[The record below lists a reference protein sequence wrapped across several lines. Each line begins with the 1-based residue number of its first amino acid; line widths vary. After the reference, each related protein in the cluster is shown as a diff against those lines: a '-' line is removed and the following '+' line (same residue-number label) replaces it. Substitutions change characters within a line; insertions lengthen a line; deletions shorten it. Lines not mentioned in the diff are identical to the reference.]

1 MADQILLVRHG
12 ETDWNR
18 QNLAQGSRDIELN
31 PRGLAQT
38 QAVAQALK
46 EAPVTKIF
54 SSDLGRC
61 SELSCDVADHFGLEV
76 EYMPN
81 LRERKMG
88 VFEGRD
94 FTDMHIE
101 LRHQVSEGT
110 DQFDAKPEGGESIRD
125 VFERAESVA
134 RKIDEQTGTV
144 LVVSHGMALAAVL
157 AHLVAGTV
165 YTSRAFRFQNAA
177 ITELR
182 KRPDGI
188 YMMVRYNDSRHL
200 GDPDLSALPI

>member
-1 MADQILLVRHG
+1 MASQILLVRHG

-18 QNLAQGSRDIELN
+18 QNLAQGSRDIQLN

-46 EAPVTKIF
+46 EFPLTKIF
-54 SSDLGRC
+54 SSELGRC
-61 SELSCDVADHFGLEV
+61 SELACEVANHFGLEV
-76 EYMPN
+76 EYLPK
-81 LRERKMG
+81 LSERKMG

-94 FTDMHIE
+94 FEEMHAE
-101 LRHQVSEGT
+101 LRNQVLKGT

-134 RKIDEQTGTV
+134 KRIDEQQGSV
-144 LVVSHGMALAAVL
+144 LVVSHGMTLAAVL
-157 AHLVAGTV
+157 AHLIAGTV
-165 YTSRAFRFQNAA
+165 RTSRAFRFQNAA

-182 KRPDGI
+182 KRPEGI
-188 YMMVRYNDSRHL
+188 YMLVSYNESRHL
-200 GDPDLSALPI
+200 DNPDLYALPL